1 MTRYR
6 SRNRNRTRSRK
17 ERTENSC
24 DKRINS
30 GKYAEIRIENGV

>member
-6 SRNRNRTRSRK
+6 SRNRNRTTSRN

-24 DKRINS
+24 DMGDINS
-30 GKYAEIRIENGV
+30 GKYAEIRM